1 MVLTFLIFLVQ
12 TLHSGMLPYECP
24 RYGCDKTFAK
34 NQKLQVTDGQT
45 PDSVERVLIGIGFV
59 VCASVSD
66 PDPHKEMPRGSGS
79 AWTYAD
85 PDPGGKKA

>member
-59 VCASVSD
+59 VCLVIVS
-66 PDPHKEMPRGSGS
+66 
-79 AWTYAD
+79 
-85 PDPGGKKA
+85 